1 MINISMLL
9 DHVKS
14 RLGVSHRHIEFLD
27 EALIKCLEQTTLQ
40 TLSVYC
46 PFYCSMVINL
56 KESEVIPN
64 MNTYFVPET
73 LGDDFNVMGVEY
85 VMPVSTGQSST
96 SLFYMPMGGDLQGI
110 ISSLA
115 MTKLANGLLS
125 ATINPQTHQF
135 IAPNMVRLFANS
147 TMTNAMMIARTTHKK
162 DFSTFPFGM
171 LETIKNLAFYDVA
184 MDIYSVRKYF
194 SNVQTLFAQIQLDM
208 DMYNSIP
215 DKRDELIEKLRTRQL
230 RFSNTK
236 KIFIA

>member
-27 EALIKCLEQTTLQ
+27 DALIKCLEQTTLQ

-46 PFYCSMVINL
+46 PFYCNMIINL
-56 KESEVIPN
+56 NEAEVMPG

-85 VMPVSTGQSST
+85 VLPISTGQSAST
-96 SLFYMPMGGDLQGI
+96 MFYMPMGGDLQGI
-110 ISSLA
+110 ITSLA
-115 MTKLANGLLS
+115 MSKLSNTMLG
-125 ATINPQTHQF
+125 ATVNPQTHQF
-135 IAPNMVRLFANS
+135 IAPNMVRLMS
-147 TMTNAMMIARTTHKK
+147 TAMTTNAMMIARTTHKK
-162 DFSTFPFGM
+162 DFTTFPFGM